1 MEYKCEKCDGFCELN
16 ITGTCIGEEDQP
28 PLRCPSANIDAEW
41 VMVEDAP
48 GPASGYM
55 KDVENGSTDE
65 DAPEPAER
73 CNTWLGNFQCSFDEG
88 HDGPHAYYCVD

>member
-48 GPASGYM
+48 
-55 KDVENGSTDE
+55 
-65 DAPEPAER
+65 EPAGTITDGFGQ
-73 CNTWLGNFQCSFDEG
+73 TWGPCPVCQGKMEVVRPGKAQCPKCG
-88 HDGPHAYYCVD
+88 

>member
-48 GPASGYM
+48 GPA
-55 KDVENGSTDE
+55 ENETWTD
-65 DAPEPAER
+65 PKT
-73 CNTWLGNFQCSFDEG
+73 NLT
-88 HDGPHAYYCVD
+88 